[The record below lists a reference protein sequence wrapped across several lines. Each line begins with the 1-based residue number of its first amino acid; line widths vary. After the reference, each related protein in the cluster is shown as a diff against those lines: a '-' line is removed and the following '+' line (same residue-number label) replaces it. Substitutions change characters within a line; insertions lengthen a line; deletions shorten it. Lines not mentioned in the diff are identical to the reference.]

1 MSIIIICQS
10 IVIIILLRKIR
21 NHGTYRFVDIA
32 KYLRIKIYL
41 LYSVS
46 TEKDRV
52 EVEKTCDN
60 SAYGMVSADAD
71 HLYDVIEI
79 QQSRSPDASSSN

>member
-1 MSIIIICQS
+1 M
-10 IVIIILLRKIR
+10 
-21 NHGTYRFVDIA
+21 
-32 KYLRIKIYL
+32 
-41 LYSVS
+41 S

-79 QQSRSPDASSSN
+79 QQSQSPDASSSN